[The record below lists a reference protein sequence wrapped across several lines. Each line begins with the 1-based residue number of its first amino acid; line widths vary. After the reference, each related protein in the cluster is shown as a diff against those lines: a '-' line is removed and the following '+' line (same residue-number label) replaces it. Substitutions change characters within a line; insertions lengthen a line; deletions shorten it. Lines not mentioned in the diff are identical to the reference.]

1 MKSSVTIVRC
11 SDRGKKRPPLYTPA
25 ELEAKFGI
33 SSGTV
38 AALANH
44 YGLKPAASLP
54 CDSRKRY
61 TLPDAEA
68 ALARYRVK
76 HPVK

>member
-1 MKSSVTIVRC
+1 MRVVRRSVV
-11 SDRGKKRPPLYTPA
+11 GKRRPPLYTPA

-33 SSGTV
+33 SPRTV

-44 YGLKPAASLP
+44 YGLKPAPALP
-54 CDSRKRY
+54 CDNVKRY
-61 TLPDAEA
+61 ALPDAEA
-68 ALARYRVK
+68 ALARYRGK